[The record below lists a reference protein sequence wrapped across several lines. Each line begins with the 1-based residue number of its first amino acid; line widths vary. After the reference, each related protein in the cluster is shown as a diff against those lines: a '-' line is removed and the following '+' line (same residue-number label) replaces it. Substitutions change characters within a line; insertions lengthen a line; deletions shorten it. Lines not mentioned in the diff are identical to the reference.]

1 MIKEIYDLYFQWS
14 ITQSQQGETKL
25 YAGKWDGPGDYDEG
39 NNPSRQS
46 HTFTNTQNLTYEQ
59 L

>member
-1 MIKEIYDLYFQWS
+1 MGKVIYDLYPQWS
-14 ITQSQQGETKL
+14 KTQPQESEIKL
-25 YAGKWDGPGDYDEG
+25 FAGKWDGTGDYDEG

-46 HTFTNTQNLTYEQ
+46 HVFTNTQNLTYEQ